1 MRKIQD
7 EGLQNSTKD
16 QLKILKNYAPK
27 KLLPAS
33 RFRAGKTTEALA
45 FYAFHKLNKNT
56 PLLVISPPSAFISW
70 EDEIEKCFS
79 GNPSISRLKAPL
91 CKLKKS

>member
-1 MRKIQD
+1 MIYWFTGQP
-7 EGLQNSTKD
+7 G
-16 QLKILKNYAPK
+16 
-27 KLLPAS
+27 
-33 RFRAGKTTEALA
+33 AGKTTEALA

-79 GNPSISRLKAPL
+79 GNPTISRLRGTPL
-91 CKLKKS
+91 QVKEKLKENPQHLIINYDYLMFRFSA